1 MSTLPISGA
10 NQVWLQIVAEHVPD
24 RRETAIRY
32 NTKKVMLKAH
42 GHAAYYDIQ
51 LPPEQTALAYSITTL
66 AHPRPISAMRQYP
79 QLIGVLAS
87 LADIF
92 GENPLLELITPEAT
106 QQVDQEAALVEVA
119 VPDEPIALEGSAEAM
134 ALTDSLS
141 NALSAFQPG
150 ARKGPLDFIV

>member
-1 MSTLPISGA
+1 MSTLPINSGA
-10 NQVWLQIVAEHVPD
+10 NQAWLQIVAEHVPD
-24 RRETAIRY
+24 RRDTAIRY

-42 GHAAYYDIQ
+42 GHAAYYHIE

-66 AHPRPISAMRQYP
+66 AHSRPISAMRQNP
-79 QLIGVLAS
+79 QMIGVLAG

-106 QQVDQEAALVEVA
+106 QSVHEEATLAE
-119 VPDEPIALEGSAEAM
+119 IAAPEESLESSPEAM